1 MNGNVV
7 TVSLNDDL
15 NTALGKFTAT
25 NVDELPVVSAEDR
38 QHLIGII
45 TRKDVI
51 TAYNLRRLE
60 HEKMRRAAEVYQEP
74 TGQA

>member
-1 MNGNVV
+1 MEFK
-7 TVSLNDDL
+7 L
-15 NTALGKFTAT
+15 F
-25 NVDELPVVSAEDR
+25 
-38 QHLIGII
+38 I

>member
-1 MNGNVV
+1 V
-7 TVSLNDDL
+7 TPDDDL

-25 NVDELPVVSAEDR
+25 NVDELPVVAADDR

-51 TAYNLRRLE
+51 AAYNLRRLE
-60 HEKMRRAAEVYQEP
+60 HEKMRRAAGLEREP
-74 TGQA
+74 VGQA